1 MTYDGIAASSPGIVG
16 DAVATVTCA
25 SRQQS
30 PARPQGLRSLPAAT
44 FKPVSLPV
52 ACYYRQVSGRVEQ
65 SVGCMC
71 IFCTS
76 YDDFRTK
83 KTFVLD
89 IWPHLTCLLRSLAP
103 RMSVHGQRLDRF
115 RRFAMPTFITN
126 KRTYTQTTT
135 LRLA

>member
-1 MTYDGIAASSPGIVG
+1 MTYDGIAASSAWIVDG
-16 DAVATVTCA
+16 AVATVNCA

-30 PARPQGLRSLPAAT
+30 TARPQGLRSLPAAT

-65 SVGCMC
+65 SIGCVR

-89 IWPHLTCLLRSLAP
+89 IWPHLTCLLCSLAP
-103 RMSVHGQRLDRF
+103 RKSV
-115 RRFAMPTFITN
+115 RR
-126 KRTYTQTTT
+126 
-135 LRLA
+135 